1 MQAEPRRI
9 SVVTHDPL
17 FHAQAEKVMGELLP
31 GPFALGPSGRGL
43 ERLRE
48 LPVQQLFLLDGRESP
63 DGENPYEKLRRLV
76 ALGRGP
82 VALAVELPSDLARE
96 VSRAVGA
103 VGIVGVPLERAALLG
118 LVPTRAP
125 FASAAQPAARSAGS
139 TLLKPSADGAL
150 QLPAALLEELAR
162 QDPRH
167 DRLISALIDPETS
180 LFNYEF
186 LTFKLDEEFKRA
198 RRFGQPLACVMLG
211 FDGECDED
219 VLARLASLFLD
230 ASRDTDVLGRFDRS
244 SFLFLL
250 PNTDRA
256 GARAMVARIQ
266 TSIGSLGLRDVIGD
280 PLELTVGMAHWPS
293 EGVQQAAD
301 LYRRS
306 KEDLSAA
313 GRPR

>member
-1 MQAEPRRI
+1 M
-9 SVVTHDPL
+9 
-17 FHAQAEKVMGELLP
+17 
-31 GPFALGPSGRGL
+31 
-43 ERLRE
+43 
-48 LPVQQLFLLDGRESP
+48 
-63 DGENPYEKLRRLV
+63 
-76 ALGRGP
+76 
-82 VALAVELPSDLARE
+82 AVEQPNDLARE

-103 VGIVGVPLERAALLG
+103 VGIVSVPLERGALLG

-125 FASAAQPAARSAGS
+125 FASTLQSAARAGS
-139 TLLKPSADGAL
+139 STLIKPGGGDGAL
-150 QLPAALLEELAR
+150 QLPAALLAELAR

-211 FDGECDED
+211 FDGECDEG
-219 VLARLASLFLD
+219 VLRRLASLFLD

-250 PNTDRA
+250 PNTDPA
-256 GARAMVARIQ
+256 GARAMVSRVQA
-266 TSIGSLGLRDVIGD
+266 SIGSLGLRDVIGD
-280 PLELTVGMAHWPS
+280 PLELSIGMAHWPS

-301 LYRRS
+301 LYRCS

-313 GRPR
+313 GRPGGSSR

>member
-17 FHAQAEKVMGELLP
+17 FHAQAERAFGERLH

-63 DGENPYEKLRRLV
+63 DGENAYEKLRRLV

-82 VALAVELPSDLARE
+82 VGLAVEEASDLARE
-96 VSRAVGA
+96 VARAVGA
-103 VGIVGVPLERAALLG
+103 VGIVGVPLERGALLG

-125 FASAAQPAARSAGS
+125 FASAPQPGPRPGAGG
-139 TLLKPSADGAL
+139 PIAGAGEGAL
-150 QLPAALLEELAR
+150 MLPAALLEELAR

-167 DRLISALIDPETS
+167 DGLISALTDPETS

-198 RRFGQPLACVMLG
+198 RRFGQPLSCVMLG
-211 FDGECDED
+211 FDGECDEG
-219 VLARLASLFLD
+219 VLRRLASLFLD

-250 PNTDRA
+250 PNTDPA

-266 TSIGSLGLRDVIGD
+266 ASIEALGLRDVIGD
-280 PLELTVGMAHWPS
+280 PLELAVGASHWPG

-306 KEDLSAA
+306 KAA
-313 GRPR
+313 LATASRPG